1 MCAYQVD
8 CARAHVRA
16 TTVTVVM
23 DVDGIDD
30 GLRLLS
36 ANGTVPRVW
45 FSRSHAS
52 FPLPP
57 VGPCGQWWHSNLLT
71 LEILS
76 GSRQQY
82 VVA

>member
-23 DVDGIDD
+23 DVDVDRMDD
-30 GLRLLS
+30 DLRLLS

-45 FSRSHAS
+45 LSQSHAS

-57 VGPCGQWWHSNLLT
+57 VGPCGQCGT
-71 LEILS
+71 
-76 GSRQQY
+76 RTY
-82 VVA
+82 RP